1 MNIKSTRSVGLVAV
15 FAVLAL
21 TACGSTSTDG
31 SAPEANSST
40 EAASS
45 SAAEA
50 PAESAAEAP
59 AEAANPCTEEAAA
72 AVEAARA
79 PLDVK
84 GPSSPVDMKENAGK
98 SLWLIS
104 AGQTEFT
111 QSVADGFVQAAESVG
126 MSAKYVQAK
135 GQVTV
140 MQNLVD
146 QAVAA
151 KADGIVLFNI
161 PPEAVQAQLE
171 KATEAGVTVID
182 FNNGDPGD
190 PLQPGIF
197 AHVASTFSD
206 DGKKTADWMMA
217 DSDCQVNMATF
228 TIPVVNVVELMING
242 AIDQLAAK
250 CPTCMV
256 TESEFSY
263 ATFATALG
271 PQADTVMRRDPGINY
286 INPAADAFASVI
298 SPVLEASG
306 LTVKIT
312 GHDGNSSNLKA
323 MAEGNTLQ
331 AMTVAAPPAD
341 YTGWALVDQLGR
353 GMLGMPSADWALPGR
368 IIDSQNIGDGS
379 NAVVYPGFE
388 DFPNLFTVAWG
399 Q

>member
-1 MNIKSTRSVGLVAV
+1 MNTKSTRSVGLVAV
-15 FAVLAL
+15 VAALAI
-21 TACGSTSTDG
+21 TACGTTSTNG
-31 SAPEANSST
+31 SAPAANSST
-40 EAASS
+40 DAASAPS
-45 SAAEA
+45 AEA
-50 PAESAAEAP
+50 P
-59 AEAANPCTEEAAA
+59 NPCSQDAAV

-84 GPSSPVDMKENAGK
+84 GPASPIDMKENAGK

-111 QSVADGFVQAAESVG
+111 QSVGDGFVQAAEAAG

-135 GQVTV
+135 GQVTL

-151 KADGIVLFNI
+151 NAGGIVLFNI
-161 PPEAVQAQLE
+161 TPETVQAQLAR
-171 KATEAGVTVID
+171 ATEAGVTVID

-190 PLQPGIF
+190 PLQPGVF

-206 DGKKTADWMMA
+206 DGKKTADWMLA

-228 TIPVVNVVELMING
+228 TIPTVAVVDLMING
-242 AIDQLAAK
+242 AIEQLAAK
-250 CPTCMV
+250 CPTCKV
-256 TESEFSY
+256 AENDFSY
-263 ATFATALG
+263 ATFASALG
-271 PQADTVMRRDPGINY
+271 PQAETVMRRDPGINY

-298 SPVLEASG
+298 SPVLQASG

-353 GMLGMPSADWALPGR
+353 GMLGMPPADWALPGR
-368 IIDSQNIGDGS
+368 IIDSKNIGDGTD
-379 NAVVYPGFE
+379 ADVYPGFE
-388 DFPNLFTVAWG
+388 DFSKLFTAAWG